1 MAFIFYHM
9 LTFIRY
15 VEVYFMIAL
24 LDCVRYN
31 MDIFKSRY
39 CFIHFTVILA
49 GPKKIVRY
57 TDDFVTDRGSLNR
70 GSNQNSYDMCISK
83 VENVSDTGLYYTS

>member
-1 MAFIFYHM
+1 M

-24 LDCVRYN
+24 PDCVRYN
-31 MDIFKSRY
+31 MDIFKSRF
-39 CFIHFTVILA
+39 CSIHFTVILA

-57 TDDFVTDRGSLNR
+57 TDDFV
-70 GSNQNSYDMCISK
+70 I
-83 VENVSDTGLYYTS
+83 

>member
-1 MAFIFYHM
+1 M

-39 CFIHFTVILA
+39 CSIHFTVILA
-49 GPKKIVRY
+49 GLMEIVLY
-57 TDDFVTDRGSLNR
+57 TEDFV
-70 GSNQNSYDMCISK
+70 I
-83 VENVSDTGLYYTS
+83 